1 MNYRREPS
9 IRLLFCSL
17 SMPLLLLGCR
27 PVPQATSP
35 QQAAVVSASKD
46 TKTPQQFRLVWRAPE
61 PQVSGG
67 QLTRPEIS
75 GELLLPAALPGET
88 WPVAWDDQIET
99 LFKQLEE
106 RRPQAVRFIR
116 RSEGWVAQAQTGW
129 QVDREATKAA
139 LQIALVEGRQSVEV
153 VLRLTAPDRSARWAQ
168 AQGLTHLATG
178 ETTFTDSPEFRVHNI
193 VTGAGRLDQVWLDPG
208 QTFNFNRLIGPISA
222 RTGFKPGYVISGG
235 GLATEDGGGICQVS
249 TTAFRAALNAGLPIT
264 ERHAHSHQ
272 VAYYGEPGLD
282 AAVYAPSKNLR
293 FFNDTGGPLLVQT
306 EWDTKAERLQIH
318 LFGRHGG
325 RQVKVGQP
333 QQSRVRPAGEPQFLA
348 DPALPSG
355 TVQRIDMPAPGA
367 SVSVTREIRDEQ
379 GRVRRETFRSS
390 YHPWG
395 GAFAVAPDDARS
407 KK

>member
-1 MNYRREPS
+1 
-9 IRLLFCSL
+9 
-17 SMPLLLLGCR
+17 MPLLLLGCR

-46 TKTPQQFRLVWRAPE
+46 AETPQQFRLVWRAPE

-75 GELLLPAALPGET
+75 GELLLPAVLPGET
-88 WPVAWDDQIET
+88 WLVAWDDQMET

-106 RRPQAVRFIR
+106 RRPQAVRFVPLA
-116 RSEGWVAQAQTGW
+116 EGWV
-129 QVDREATKAA
+129 
-139 LQIALVEGRQSVEV
+139 
-153 VLRLTAPDRSARWAQ
+153 AQ

-178 ETTFTDSPEFRVHNI
+178 ETTFTGSPEFRVHNI
-193 VTGAGRLDQVWLDPG
+193 VTGAGRLDQVWLAPG
-208 QTFNFNRLIGPISA
+208 QTFNFNRLIGPINA

-235 GLATEDGGGICQVS
+235 SLATEDGGGICQVS
-249 TTAFRAALNAGLPIT
+249 TTAFRAALYAGLPIT

-293 FFNDTGGPLLVQT
+293 FVNDTGGPLLVQA

-348 DPALPSG
+348 DPDLPSG
-355 TVQRIDMPAPGA
+355 AVQRIDMPAPGA

-390 YHPWG
+390 YRPWG
-395 GAFAVAPDDARS
+395 GAFAVSPDDARLREQ
-407 KK
+407 

>member
-1 MNYRREPS
+1 
-9 IRLLFCSL
+9 
-17 SMPLLLLGCR
+17 MPLLLLGCR

-46 TKTPQQFRLVWRAPE
+46 AETRQQFRLVWRAPE

-75 GELLLPAALPGET
+75 GELLLPAVLPGET
-88 WPVAWDDQIET
+88 WLVAWDDQMET

-106 RRPQAVRFIR
+106 RRPQAVRFVPLA
-116 RSEGWVAQAQTGW
+116 EGWVAQAQTGW
-129 QVDREATKAA
+129 QVDREATRVA
-139 LQIALVEGRQSVEV
+139 LQAAVKEGRHSAEV
-153 VLRLTAPDRSARWAQ
+153 VLKLTAPDGSARWAQ

-178 ETTFTDSPEFRVHNI
+178 ETTFTGSPEFRVHNI
-193 VTGAGRLDQVWLDPG
+193 VTGAGRLDQVWLAPG
-208 QTFNFNRLIGPISA
+208 QTFNFNRLIGPINA

-235 GLATEDGGGICQVS
+235 SLATEDGGGICQVS
-249 TTAFRAALNAGLPIT
+249 TTAFRAALYAGLPIT

-293 FFNDTGGPLLVQT
+293 FVNDTGGPLLVQA

-348 DPALPSG
+348 DPDLPSG
-355 TVQRIDMPAPGA
+355 AVQRIDMPAPGA

-390 YHPWG
+390 YRPWG
-395 GAFAVAPDDARS
+395 GAFAVSPDDARLREQ
-407 KK
+407 